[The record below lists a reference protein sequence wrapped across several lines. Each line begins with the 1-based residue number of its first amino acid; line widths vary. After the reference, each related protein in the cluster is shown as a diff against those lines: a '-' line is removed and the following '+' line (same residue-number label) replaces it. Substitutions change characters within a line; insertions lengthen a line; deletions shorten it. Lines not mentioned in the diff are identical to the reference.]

1 MDNLNE
7 PFSLQDFSDANEWQ
21 SLMRPHLL
29 KIKPYSSARDDYKG
43 AADIWL
49 DANELPYGRFL
60 NRYPDPHANELKKLI
75 AKIKAWEISNF
86 LLGNGSDECIELL
99 LKLFCEPGKD
109 EIMICPPTYGM
120 YKVSAQINNVKV
132 IEVLLTP
139 DFQLQV
145 DEILH
150 NATDKTK
157 IIFICTPNNPTGN
170 LIERGSILRLLR
182 EFKGIVVIDEA
193 YVDFGGKES
202 WTSFVHQ
209 FPRLIVLQTLSKSA
223 GLAGLR
229 VGICFAQSDIIE
241 RLYSI
246 KPPYN
251 LSGVTQL
258 ISFMELKHYKR
269 KSKLW
274 AKINS
279 AKASLINSLDKF
291 DSVVK
296 IYPSDANFL
305 LVKVKD
311 ADYFY
316 KILAERGIVVRN
328 RSGEAL
334 CEDCLRISIGKK
346 AENKRLMK
354 VWKSIDASFRKS
366 IPSEFKEEMK

>member
-1 MDNLNE
+1 MDNMNE
-7 PFSLQDFSDANEWQ
+7 PFSLQDFSDADRWQ

-29 KIKPYSSARDDYKG
+29 KIKPYSSARDDFKG
-43 AADIWL
+43 NADIWL
-49 DANELPYGRFL
+49 DANELPYGQFL
-60 NRYPDPHANELKKLI
+60 NRYPDPHAKELKKLLG
-75 AKIKAWEISNF
+75 KIKAWEISDF

-99 LKLFCEPGKD
+99 LKLFCEPGQD

-132 IEVLLTP
+132 IEVLLTS

-145 DEILH
+145 DEILN
-150 NATDKTK
+150 NASDKTK
-157 IIFICTPNNPTGN
+157 VLFVCTPNNPTGN
-170 LIERGSILRLLR
+170 LMERDSILRLLR

-193 YVDFGGKES
+193 YVDFGGEES
-202 WTSFVHQ
+202 WTVFVKQ

-229 VGICFAQSDIIE
+229 VGICYAQSDIIE

-251 LSGVTQL
+251 LSGATQI
-258 ISFMELKHYKR
+258 ISIMELKHYKR
-269 KSKLW
+269 RRKLW
-274 AKINS
+274 AKLNS
-279 AKASLINSLDKF
+279 AKASLISSLDKF
-291 DSVVK
+291 DSVIK

-305 LVKVKD
+305 LVKLKD

-316 KILAERGIVVRN
+316 RELAEMGIVVRN
-328 RSGEAL
+328 RSKEAL
-334 CEDCLRISIGKK
+334 CEGCLRISIGKND
-346 AENKRLMK
+346 ENKQLIK
-354 VWKSIDASFRKS
+354 IWKRIDKSFRKS